1 MILVTGST
9 GTFGSTVLNKLQER
23 KIENR
28 KVSRDIF
35 DWNKPETFESILKG
49 IEKVFLIAPP
59 NFVDFDKKVEV
70 FINEAKKSNVK
81 FILFSSLYGADKTQ
95 ENSFGKTERIVSECG
110 IDYAIVRP
118 NFIFQN
124 FINYDIEAIKSGKIY
139 LPTKNS
145 KTAYIDVNDV
155 AIASCTILE
164 NPENH
169 LSKEYTLT
177 GSESLSHEQFAEIFS
192 NVLEKEVI
200 NIAPSND
207 EYKDTLLSYNLPQE
221 LVNFMGYLYSAIEAG
236 NFTNTTNDYELVTG
250 KKPITAKEFIE
261 LNRSEFI

>member
-28 KVSRDIF
+28 EVSRDIF

-81 FILFSSLYGADKTQ
+81 FILLSSLYGADKTQ

-124 FINYDIEAIKSGKIY
+124 FITYDIEAIKSGKIY

-145 KTAYIDVNDV
+145 KTAYKQLLKFMDRRLH
-155 AIASCTILE
+155 IL
-164 NPENH
+164 
-169 LSKEYTLT
+169 
-177 GSESLSHEQFAEIFS
+177 SL
-192 NVLEKEVI
+192 
-200 NIAPSND
+200 
-207 EYKDTLLSYNLPQE
+207 
-221 LVNFMGYLYSAIEAG
+221 
-236 NFTNTTNDYELVTG
+236 NT
-250 KKPITAKEFIE
+250 
-261 LNRSEFI
+261 